1 MWKDP
6 LTRWSGPFPYDVLKD
21 VGITPESSLPEVLDA
36 LYALMER
43 GAVDEETR
51 RAWDELRLLPRR
63 LRVDFFL
70 YELDWAVEIAGARKA
85 LETEIETWW
94 NGPLAVQPRAKV

>member
-6 LTRWSGPFPYDVLKD
+6 LTRWNGPFPYDLLKG
-21 VGITPESSLPEVLDA
+21 VGITPESSLQEVLDA
-36 LYALMER
+36 LFALMEK
-43 GAVDEETR
+43 GVVDEQTR
-51 RAWDELRLLPRR
+51 QAWDELRLLPRR

-70 YELDWAVEIAGARKA
+70 YELEPAAEIDRARKA

-94 NGPLAVQPRAKV
+94 NGPLEVQPRARV